1 MLTISA
7 APLPHALLRLL
18 RPPRLTNQI
27 SVHVAQ

>member
-7 APLPHALLRLL
+7 ALPHALLRLL